1 MNKYHNKKTTVDGIT
16 YDSRREAERSIELRL
31 MERAGEITNLRRQV
45 RFEVIPTLY
54 VDGRVA
60 ERKTV
65 YIADFVYTDKRTGE
79 TVVEDVKG
87 VRTKE
92 YALKRKLML
101 EKHGIRI
108 REV

>member
-1 MNKYHNKKTTVDGIT
+1 MSKYHNRKTTVDGVT

-31 MERAGEITNLRRQV
+31 MERAGRITNLRRQV

-65 YIADFVYTDKRTGE
+65 YVADFVYTDAKTGE
-79 TVVEDVKG
+79 AVVEDVKG
-87 VRTKE
+87 IRTKE
-92 YALKRKLML
+92 YKLKRKLML
-101 EKHGIRI
+101 EKYGIQI
-108 REV
+108 REI